1 MSLQAEIAHKI
12 ITGLRAGTI
21 QGPVAGKKFTKV
33 IYVGHSYGSIQGNA
47 IAATY
52 PSDVNAFVL
61 TGYTGRFVEGLVP
74 LAAGVAE
81 PAQIVMPRFASLPVG
96 YLAQSVEQGR
106 VYGLYTVDGV
116 GGFDPKIAQY
126 DFDNEG
132 TVALGELATLF
143 YGVTPANK
151 FTGSVFV
158 VTGKQDAIVCNNA
171 VGGADCLSPSNKL
184 AEAKDFFPAAKDY
197 SYIVPDKTGHS
208 ANLHYS
214 SPDSF
219 QKIQTYLALQGF

>member
-1 MSLQAEIAHKI
+1 MWHIVLTTFK
-12 ITGLRAGTI
+12 
-21 QGPVAGKKFTKV
+21 
-33 IYVGHSYGSIQGNA
+33 YVGHSYGSIQGNA
-47 IAATY
+47 LAATFPDAVDTY
-52 PSDVNAFVL
+52 VL

-74 LAAGVAE
+74 LAAGIAE
-81 PAQIVMPRFASLPVG
+81 PAQLVMPRFASLPVG
-96 YLAQSVEQGR
+96 YLAQSYEPGR

-116 GGFDPKIAQY
+116 GGFDPATAQY

-143 YGVTPANK
+143 YGVTPATE

-158 VTGKQDAIVCNNA
+158 VTGQQDAIVCNN
-171 VGGADCLSPSNKL
+171 VNGADCLAPTNKV
-184 AEAKDFFPAAKDY
+184 AEAAGFFPAASDY
-197 SYIVPDKTGHS
+197 SYIIPNKTGHS

-219 QKIQTYLALQGF
+219 AKIHSYLSTQGY